1 MYRIGVVVG
10 EASGD
15 QLGAHLM
22 EAIRQY
28 DPNCVF
34 EGIAGDRMKQ
44 LGANSLFPMETLSVM
59 GFPLTKIPKI
69 WSLQKTMIS
78 HFLENPPDLFI
89 GIDAPD
95 FNLNIELA
103 LRKKNI
109 PTLHYVSPSVWAWR
123 SYRLKKIAKA
133 VDAMLVLFPFEENI
147 YLDQQIPVHY
157 VGHPLAS
164 QIPLVVSKAKA
175 CEHLKLN
182 SKKTYLALLPGSRT
196 QEIQYLA
203 PLFLKTAI
211 EIQKIFPTMEFITA
225 QTNERLEN
233 QMKVIQHQVAPDL
246 NLHYFCQKSHEV
258 MQSSDLILIASGT
271 ATLEAMLYKK
281 PMVIAYRMPNLSYQ
295 VAKRL
300 VKIPYI
306 GLPNILAGKKIIPE
320 YIQADASVTHL
331 TKALMNYLENPEQ
344 VQSLQA
350 SYLDLHQSLKRDTAQ
365 LAGRVVIDLLKK
377 SGFTQAS

>member
-15 QLGAHLM
+15 QLGAHLI

-28 DPNCVF
+28 DPTCIF

-44 LGANSLFPMETLSVM
+44 LGAKSLFPMEALSVM

-69 WSLQKTMIS
+69 WFLQRKMIS
-78 HFLENPPDLFI
+78 YFLENPPDLFI

-103 LRKKNI
+103 LRERKI

-133 VDAMLVLFPFEENI
+133 VDSMLVLFPFEEKI
-147 YLDQQIPVHY
+147 YLDQNIPVHY

-164 QIPLVVSKAKA
+164 QIPLVISKSEV
-175 CEHLKLN
+175 CERLN
-182 SKKTYLALLPGSRT
+182 LNPEKIYLALLPGSRT

-211 EIQKIFPTMEFITA
+211 EIQKKFPNIECITA
-225 QTNERLEN
+225 QTNEQLEN
-233 QMKVIQHQVAPDL
+233 QMKAIQHQVAPDL

-281 PMVIAYRMPNLSYQ
+281 PMVIAYRMPNLTYQ
-295 VAKRL
+295 IAKRL
-300 VKIPYI
+300 VTIPYI
-306 GLPNILAGKKIIPE
+306 GLPNILAGKKMIPE
-320 YIQADASVTHL
+320 YIQADASVAHL
-331 TKALMNYLENPEQ
+331 TEALSNYLENPDKA
-344 VQSLQA
+344 QSLQA
-350 SYLDLHQSLKRDTAQ
+350 SYLDLHQVLKRDTAQ
-365 LAGRVVIDLLKK
+365 LAGRAVIDLLKK
-377 SGFTQAS
+377 SASV